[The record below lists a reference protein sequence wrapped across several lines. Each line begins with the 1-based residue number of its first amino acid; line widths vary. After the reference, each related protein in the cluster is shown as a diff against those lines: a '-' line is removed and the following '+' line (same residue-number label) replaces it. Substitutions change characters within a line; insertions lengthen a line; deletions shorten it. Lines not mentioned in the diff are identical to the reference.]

1 MALHKQEVKAK
12 VNFLAEFW
20 KWGQMCTQRPST
32 KTKRQAFKDIS
43 VYSLFD
49 HIDSQAEISVA
60 TYEKEYKIYRSN
72 SENSK

>member
-1 MALHKQEVKAK
+1 
-12 VNFLAEFW
+12 
-20 KWGQMCTQRPST
+20 MCTQRPST